1 MSKRATR
8 NSNKAE
14 TTVTDMGE
22 EVPKDIPGLFLYLK
36 KRFDTLE
43 EDQSVKF
50 NEINEKLKVVDSRL
64 EANETRMVEENDAM
78 RERIKVL
85 EEKQVENNVLQGKVA
100 DLENKLLFAELKS
113 KKQNVI
119 ILNMPQ
125 SDVREKADVSMKH
138 VETFLYSI
146 LRIDTRITIL
156 EAHRLRRKNKT
167 KTGPL
172 PLIFKLLHVGDKQV
186 MKDKL
191 SNLTVFNSKNDK
203 SDAVFVEFDHLPVK
217 FKEDKD
223 TLKDDFYHEKQLVIN
238 Q

>member
-14 TTVTDMGE
+14 TKVTDMGE
-22 EVPKDIPGLFLYLK
+22 EVPKDIPGLFLYLIK

-43 EDQSVKF
+43 EDRSVKF

-85 EEKQVENNVLQGKVA
+85 EEKQVENNVLHGKVA

-156 EAHRLRRKNKT
+156 EARRLRRKNKT

-172 PLIFKLLHVGDKQV
+172 PLIFKLLHVGDKRV
-186 MKDKL
+186 MKD
-191 SNLTVFNSKNDK
+191 
-203 SDAVFVEFDHLPVK
+203 
-217 FKEDKD
+217 
-223 TLKDDFYHEKQLVIN
+223 
-238 Q
+238 